1 MMETGDV
8 AASRLFC
15 RDAAFRFSEKGENFM
30 TTIFWAGDSTVK
42 QNSIVTFPQTGI
54 GQAFTRYID
63 RERVR
68 VENHAENGRS
78 TRSFIDEGRM
88 APIYDRIT
96 AGDFLFVQFGH
107 NDEKSNDP
115 GRYTD
120 PDTAFQENLGKFV
133 NVARNKGAT
142 PVFITPVTR
151 YHLGDASEEYR
162 HVRWAAAVKEAGA
175 RLGVEVI
182 DLTSLS
188 EELVQRTGEAA
199 RTTFYMNLPAG
210 VYPHFPGGQKDNT
223 HLQPAGALAFA
234 ALIAR
239 ELHKLGGAYAALLC
253 PDFAQYMAEADGF
266 STTDNAAQEVE
277 L

>member
-1 MMETGDV
+1 
-8 AASRLFC
+8 
-15 RDAAFRFSEKGENFM
+15 M

-54 GQAFTRYID
+54 GQAFTRYIR
-63 RERVR
+63 RESVR

-88 APIYDRIT
+88 APIYDRIKK
-96 AGDFLFVQFGH
+96 GDFLFVQFGH
-107 NDEKSNDP
+107 NDEKSADP
-115 GRYTD
+115 ARYTD
-120 PDTAFQENLGKFV
+120 PDTAFQENLEKFV

-162 HVRWAAAVKEAGA
+162 HVRWAEAIRVCGA
-175 RLGVEVI
+175 RLGVTVI
-182 DLTSLS
+182 DLTRLS
-188 EELVQRTGEAA
+188 EKLVQATGEAA
-199 RTTFYMNLPAG
+199 RTSFYMNLPAG
-210 VYPHFPGGQKDNT
+210 VYPHFPNGQKDNT

-234 ALIAR
+234 GLIAR
-239 ELHKLGGAYAALLC
+239 ELKQLGGDYVALLC
-253 PDFAQYMAEADGF
+253 DEFDQYVAEADGF
-266 STTDNAAQEVE
+266 STADHAAQEVE

>member
-1 MMETGDV
+1 MI
-8 AASRLFC
+8 
-15 RDAAFRFSEKGENFM
+15 
-30 TTIFWAGDSTVK
+30 TIFWAGDSTVK
-42 QNSIVTFPQTGI
+42 QNSIATFPQTGI

-78 TRSFIDEGRM
+78 TKSFIDEGRM

-107 NDEKSNDP
+107 NDEKSADP
-115 GRYTD
+115 TRYTD
-120 PDTAFQENLGKFV
+120 PDGAFQENLEKFV
-133 NVARNKGAT
+133 NVARNKAAT

-151 YHLGDASEEYR
+151 FHLGDAGEEYR
-162 HVRWAAAVKEAGA
+162 HTRWASAVKACGE
-175 RLGVEVI
+175 RLGVAVI
-182 DLTSLS
+182 DLTALS
-188 EELVQRTGEAA
+188 EALVLKTGEAA

-210 VYPHFPGGQKDNT
+210 LYPHFPSGQKDNT

-234 ALIAR
+234 GLIAR
-239 ELHKLGGAYAALLC
+239 ALKALGGAYAQLLC
-253 PDFAQYMAEADGF
+253 PEFDQYVAEADGF
-266 STTDNAAQEVE
+266 STADNASQEVE

>member
-1 MMETGDV
+1 MI
-8 AASRLFC
+8 
-15 RDAAFRFSEKGENFM
+15 
-30 TTIFWAGDSTVK
+30 TIFWAGDSTVK

-78 TRSFIDEGRM
+78 TKSFIDEGRM

-96 AGDFLFVQFGH
+96 KGDFLFVQFGH

-115 GRYTD
+115 TRYTD
-120 PDTAFQENLGKFV
+120 PETAFQENLEKFV

-151 YHLGDASEEYR
+151 FHMGDAGDEYR
-162 HVRWAAAVKEAGA
+162 HVRWAAAVKEAGQ
-175 RLGVEVI
+175 RLGVAVI
-182 DLTSLS
+182 DLTMRSEQLMLS
-188 EELVQRTGEAA
+188 MGEAA
-199 RTTFYMNLPAG
+199 RTAFYMNLPAG
-210 VYPHFPGGQKDNT
+210 AYPHFPSGQRDNT
-223 HLQPAGALAFA
+223 HLQPAGALAYA
-234 ALIAR
+234 GLIAR
-239 ELHKLGGAYAALLC
+239 ELKRLGGDYAALLC
-253 PDFAQYMAEADGF
+253 PDFDQYAAEADGF
-266 STTDNAAQEVE
+266 STADNASREVE

>member
-1 MMETGDV
+1 MI
-8 AASRLFC
+8 
-15 RDAAFRFSEKGENFM
+15 
-30 TTIFWAGDSTVK
+30 TIFWAGDSTVK
-42 QNSIVTFPQTGI
+42 QNSIVNFPQTGI

-78 TRSFIDEGRM
+78 TKSFIDEGRM

-96 AGDFLFVQFGH
+96 RGDFLFVQFGH
-107 NDEKSNDP
+107 NDEKVNDP
-115 GRYTD
+115 RRYTD
-120 PDTAFQENLGKFV
+120 PDTAFQENLEKFV

-151 YHLGDASEEYR
+151 FHLGEAGEDYR
-162 HVRWAAAVKEAGA
+162 HLRWAAAVKAAGA
-175 RLGVEVI
+175 RLGVAVI

-188 EELVQRTGEAA
+188 ERLVQATGEAA
-199 RTTFYMNLPAG
+199 RTTFYMNLPART
-210 VYPHFPGGQKDNT
+210 YPHFPCGQRDNT

-234 ALIAR
+234 GLIAR
-239 ELHKLGGAYAALLC
+239 ELRSMGGEYAALLC
-253 PDFAQYMAEADGF
+253 QDFDKYVAEADGA
-266 STTDNAAQEVE
+266 SRVDNAAQEVE